1 MERDFVNNAMSGYI
15 TRHKDTA
22 LKNSIHTPKHNG
34 NLFQPEDTSSQDE
47 SHRSVDRL
55 NLTYGGTSRTL
66 NEARDLF
73 GKINGGTLQS
83 CL

>member
-1 MERDFVNNAMSGYI
+1 MSGYI

-22 LKNSIHTPKHNG
+22 LKNSIHTPKHNS
-34 NLFQPEDTSSQDE
+34 NPIQPADSSSQAE

-66 NEARDLF
+66 NEGRDIF